1 MRTLQTAAVVVV
13 VFGFFALQA
22 SATPLGQLDYE
33 GESSAQAATAGS
45 AIAANVSD
53 LLTFDVSV
61 DVDSSGLATISF
73 EQTAAPTSSIGI
85 DAVDD
90 WDVTLASATWEINK
104 LFTSFARTTGI
115 VILESAASV
124 LVYDAEQIDDIGFV
138 GAVSL
143 DSITMPDGLSDAA
156 VSGAVG
162 TSTPT
167 SGLAPTAPDGSPA
180 SGTPDLSPSFSI
192 NTLSG
197 PVLAAVGG
205 IGVLALWL
213 VLRRRGNRRLEH
225 DPRK

>member
-1 MRTLQTAAVVVV
+1 MRTLQTAAFVVV
-13 VFGFFALQA
+13 VFGFLASQA

-33 GESSAQAATAGS
+33 GESSAQAATGGS

-73 EQTAAPTSSIGI
+73 EQTTAPTSSIGI

-115 VILESAASV
+115 VILESAAPA
-124 LVYDAEQIDDIGFV
+124 LIYDADQIDDIGFV

-156 VSGAVG
+156 VSAAVG

-167 SGLAPTAPDGSPA
+167 SGVAPTAPDRSPA
-180 SGTPDLSPSFSI
+180 SGTPDLSPSFGI

-213 VLRRRGNRRLEH
+213 VLRSRRNRRLEH
-225 DPRK
+225 EPRK